1 MYYEDCRY
9 EKMKEF
15 QNSLKT
21 NCHRCKFNPS
31 TIAYSFEQ
39 SVVLFKK
46 IIYGYL
52 HLCGYF
58 LCLNANHLIQESHM
72 VVEME
77 ITEVLKTVRLLIVI
91 DAILVL
97 CVV

>member
-46 IIYGYL
+46 NYIWIFTFVRIFSLLKCKSFNTREPYG
-52 HLCGYF
+52 C
-58 LCLNANHLIQESHM
+58 
-72 VVEME
+72 
-77 ITEVLKTVRLLIVI
+77 
-91 DAILVL
+91 
-97 CVV
+97 